1 MKYEVIAKSPFYCTV
16 LQKVFTSGSIV
27 EIKNTDRADIL
38 ASVGFLK
45 PIVEKKKVTGRKKVK
60 DNA

>member
-1 MKYEVIAKSPFYCTV
+1 MKYEVIASPFYCTV
-16 LQKVFTSGSIV
+16 LQKAFVTGEIV

-45 PIVEKKKVTGRKKVK
+45 PVVEKKKTTRKKVNK
-60 DNA
+60 DV

>member
-27 EIKNTDRADIL
+27 EIESTDRADIL

-45 PIVEKKKVTGRKKVK
+45 PVAEPKKVTRKKVK
-60 DNA
+60 DNV